1 MKTDKPCFIK
11 QIVVYLPKTCGNY
24 LYICTLFMI
33 ENTYTFFCIIESVL
47 SVNDKSRMTLQPN
60 RDNNVKKENNKM

>member
-1 MKTDKPCFIK
+1 MYIHIFKHAEI
-11 QIVVYLPKTCGNY
+11 I